1 MNLDSRNLIEFY
13 SDYKNTNP
21 DVVLSTTSTGLNS
34 HLDSSFTL
42 DSGEKIFPLSGISNK
57 ETILNNERGHFIKYN
72 SDNFGFNNP
81 FQWKKK
87 YDYLLLGDSIVEG
100 FGVNEKNNLAGNL
113 KRLLNK
119 EDGAI
124 NLGRGANGPLKNY
137 ATLKEYINL
146 LKIDKIFYFHTAAN
160 DLDDLKL
167 ELKNP
172 ILKNYLT
179 NKNYLQNLSQLQEII
194 DKNLMIKTEMIIKK
208 YYDSAELQQKN
219 NFIKHIKLHR
229 LVRFKNKILRNLKK
243 PNEENKKNANKA
255 LIHNEFKNILKL
267 MNDLSIKKNIKFYFI
282 YVPSYYNNS
291 PKLKNEK
298 IIHYNEEYYLDILNM
313 VNELNIPIVD
323 LKKKLF
329 KKKFDPLSLIPFR
342 MKGHFN
348 EKGNRIISNLILNE
362 VR

>member
-1 MNLDSRNLIEFY
+1 
-13 SDYKNTNP
+13 
-21 DVVLSTTSTGLNS
+21 
-34 HLDSSFTL
+34 
-42 DSGEKIFPLSGISNK
+42 
-57 ETILNNERGHFIKYN
+57 
-72 SDNFGFNNP
+72 
-81 FQWKKK
+81 
-87 YDYLLLGDSIVEG
+87 
-100 FGVNEKNNLAGNL
+100 
-113 KRLLNK
+113 
-119 EDGAI
+119 
-124 NLGRGANGPLKNY
+124 
-137 ATLKEYINL
+137 
-146 LKIDKIFYFHTAAN
+146 
-160 DLDDLKL
+160 
-167 ELKNP
+167 
-172 ILKNYLT
+172 
-179 NKNYLQNLSQLQEII
+179 
-194 DKNLMIKTEMIIKK
+194 MIIKK